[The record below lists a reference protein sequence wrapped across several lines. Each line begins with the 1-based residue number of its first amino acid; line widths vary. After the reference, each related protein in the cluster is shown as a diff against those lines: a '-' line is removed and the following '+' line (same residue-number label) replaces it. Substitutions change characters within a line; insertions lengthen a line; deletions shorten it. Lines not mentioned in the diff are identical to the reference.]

1 MQIFSFLFDRH
12 LEKTVLAAA
21 IALSVF
27 MLTRPED
34 SKISAV
40 RSISSFLLYPVGRAD
55 DYFISV
61 EELSAENDR
70 LRGLVVSLSHEN
82 ERLTQFRD
90 ERNRL
95 RELLGFRKDSFY
107 EFMPC
112 DVIARSSS
120 RFHHS
125 ITVDRG
131 SGSGVL
137 PGMPVVGYKGL
148 AGRVTQVFS
157 SSSRVLLL
165 NNKSVL
171 VSCLVKRS
179 RVVGVLA
186 WERGNLFS
194 LDYVGKEEDVL
205 PGDTLITSGFG
216 RVFPGGFPVGTV
228 FQVADEK
235 TELSRRVGIV
245 CMTDLNKLEEVFIVI
260 GGRDWE
266 GGEAWLE
273 LEKSRRE
280 EENADDDEKDG
291 GGGGGE
297 Q

>member
-27 MLTRPED
+27 MLTRSED
-34 SKISAV
+34 SQLAAGKNISA
-40 RSISSFLLYPVGRAD
+40 FLLEPVDRAE
-55 DYFISV
+55 DYFINARK
-61 EELSAENDR
+61 LSAENDS
-70 LRGLVVSLSHEN
+70 LRERVVSLQYEN
-82 ERLTQFRD
+82 EMITQFRD

-95 RELLGFRKDSFY
+95 RELAGFREDSFY
-107 EFMPC
+107 VFLPC

-131 SGSGVL
+131 SDAGVL
-137 PGMPVVGYKGL
+137 PGMPVVGYRGL
-148 AGRVTQVFS
+148 AGRVTQVFR

-165 NNKSVL
+165 NNKSVS

-186 WERGNLFS
+186 WERGTLFS
-194 LDYVGKEEDVL
+194 LDFVGKEEDVRQ
-205 PGDTLITSGFG
+205 GDTLITSGFG
-216 RVFPGGFPVGTV
+216 RVFPRGFPVGSVVHSTE
-228 FQVADEK
+228 EK

-245 CMTDLNKLEEVFIVI
+245 CMTDFNKLEEVFII
-260 GGRDWE
+260 TGGREWE
-266 GGEAWLE
+266 SGEAWIE
-273 LEKSRRE
+273 MEKSRRE
-280 EENADDDEKDG
+280 KEEAKEKDD
-291 GGGGGE
+291 GGGGE

>member
-1 MQIFSFLFDRH
+1 MQIISFLFERH
-12 LEKTVLAAA
+12 LEKTVLAVAV
-21 IALSVF
+21 ALSVF
-27 MLTRPED
+27 MLTRAED
-34 SKISAV
+34 SRIAAA
-40 RSISSFLLYPVGRAD
+40 RSISSFLLYPVNRAD
-55 DYFISV
+55 DYFTSV
-61 EELSAENDR
+61 EELTAENDG
-70 LRGLVVSLSHEN
+70 LRERVVSLTYEN
-82 ERLTQFRD
+82 ERLTQFRV

-95 RELLGFRKDSFY
+95 RELLEFRKDSFY

-131 SGSGVL
+131 SDSGVL
-137 PGMPVVGYKGL
+137 PGMPVVGYRGL
-148 AGRVTQVFS
+148 AGRVTQVFP

-165 NNKSVL
+165 NNKSVS
-171 VSCLVKRS
+171 VSCLDKRS
-179 RVVGVLA
+179 RVVGVLE

-205 PGDTLITSGFG
+205 PGDTLVTSGLG
-216 RVFPGGFPVGTV
+216 RVFPKGFPVGMV
-228 FQVADEK
+228 FQVAEEK

-245 CMTDLNKLEEVFIVI
+245 CMTDLNKLEEVFII
-260 GGRDWE
+260 TGGRDWE
-266 GGEAWLE
+266 GGEAFIE

-280 EENADDDEKDG
+280 REEAKEEKDEG
-291 GGGGGE
+291 GGG

>member
-12 LEKTVLAAA
+12 LERTVLAVA

-34 SKISAV
+34 SRIATGRV
-40 RSISSFLLYPVGRAD
+40 ISSFLLYPVSRMD
-55 DYFISV
+55 DYFASV
-61 EELSAENDR
+61 EELTAENDS
-70 LRGLVVSLSHEN
+70 LRTRVVLLSYEN

-95 RELLGFRKDSFY
+95 RELLGFRKDSFF

-131 SGSGVL
+131 SDSGVL
-137 PGMPVVGYKGL
+137 PGMPVVGYRGL
-148 AGRVTQVFS
+148 AGKVTQVFP

-165 NNKSVL
+165 NNKSVS

-179 RVVGVLA
+179 RVVGILA
-186 WERGNLFS
+186 WERGSLFS

-216 RVFPGGFPVGTV
+216 RVFPKGFPVGVV
-228 FQVADEK
+228 FRVAEEK

-245 CMTDLNKLEEVFIVI
+245 CMTDLNKLEEVFIII
-260 GGRDWE
+260 GGRDWK

-273 LEKSRRE
+273 LENGSG
-280 EENADDDEKDG
+280 EKDG
-291 GGGGGE
+291 SKDDRDGGGE
-297 Q
+297 GR

>member
-12 LEKTVLAAA
+12 LEKTALAAA

-27 MLTRPED
+27 MLTRPEE
-34 SKISAV
+34 SRIAAA
-40 RSISSFLLYPVGRAD
+40 RSISSYLLYPVNRAG
-55 DYFISV
+55 DYFRSV
-61 EELSAENDR
+61 EEVTAENDR
-70 LRGLVVSLSHEN
+70 LRELVVSLNHEN

-131 SGSGVL
+131 SESGVL
-137 PGMPVVGYKGL
+137 PGMPVVGYRGL
-148 AGRVTQVFS
+148 AGRVTQVFP
-157 SSSRVLLL
+157 SSSRILLL
-165 NNKSVL
+165 NNKAVS

-186 WERGNLFS
+186 WERGRLFS

-216 RVFPGGFPVGTV
+216 RVFPRGFPVGTV
-228 FQVADEK
+228 FQVTEEK

-245 CMTDLNKLEEVFIVI
+245 CMTDLNKLEEVFII
-260 GGRDWE
+260 TGGRDWE

-273 LEKSRRE
+273 LEKSRKLE
-280 EENADDDEKDG
+280 EAQEGEND
-291 GGGGGE
+291 GGGGE

>member
-12 LEKTVLAAA
+12 LEKTVLAVAV
-21 IALSVF
+21 ALSVF
-27 MLTRPED
+27 MLTRSEE

-40 RSISSFLLYPVGRAD
+40 RSISSFLLYPVDKAG
-55 DYFISV
+55 DYLTSV
-61 EELSAENDR
+61 EELSEENDR
-70 LRGLVVSLSHEN
+70 LRELVVSLGHEN

-107 EFMPC
+107 EFMPS
-112 DVIARSSS
+112 DVIARSSN
-120 RFHHS
+120 RYHHS
-125 ITVDRG
+125 VTVDRG
-131 SGSGVL
+131 TDAGVL

-148 AGRVTQVFS
+148 VGRVTQVFPT
-157 SSSRVLLL
+157 SSRVILL
-165 NNKSVL
+165 NNKSVS

-216 RVFPGGFPVGTV
+216 RVFPKGFPVGTV
-228 FQVADEK
+228 FRVAEEK

-245 CMTDLNKLEEVFIVI
+245 CMTDLNKLEEVFII
-260 GGRDWE
+260 TGGRDWE

-273 LEKSRRE
+273 LEKGRKE
-280 EENADDDEKDG
+280 EKTDETGEG
-291 GGGGGE
+291 GGGDGR
-297 Q
+297 

>member
-12 LEKTVLAAA
+12 LEKTALAAA

-27 MLTRPED
+27 MLTRPEE
-34 SKISAV
+34 SRIAAA
-40 RSISSFLLYPVGRAD
+40 RSISSYLLYPVNRAG
-55 DYFISV
+55 DYFRIV
-61 EELSAENDR
+61 EEVTVENDR
-70 LRGLVVSLSHEN
+70 LRELVVSLNHEN

-131 SGSGVL
+131 SESGVL
-137 PGMPVVGYKGL
+137 PGMPVVGYRGL
-148 AGRVTQVFS
+148 AGRVTQVFP
-157 SSSRVLLL
+157 SSSRILLL
-165 NNKSVL
+165 NNKAVS

-186 WERGNLFS
+186 WERGRLFS

-216 RVFPGGFPVGTV
+216 RVFPRGFPVGTV
-228 FQVADEK
+228 FQVTEEK

-245 CMTDLNKLEEVFIVI
+245 CMTDLNKLEEVFII
-260 GGRDWE
+260 TGGRDWE

-273 LEKSRRE
+273 LEKIRKPE
-280 EENADDDEKDG
+280 EAQEGEND
-291 GGGGGE
+291 GGGGE

>member
-21 IALSVF
+21 IALSIF
-27 MLTRPED
+27 MLTRTED
-34 SKISAV
+34 SRIASA
-40 RSISSFLLYPVGRAD
+40 RAISSFLLYPVNMAG
-55 DYFISV
+55 DYFSSV
-61 EELSAENDR
+61 DELTAENDS
-70 LRGLVVSLSHEN
+70 LRVLVVSLSLEN

-95 RELLGFRKDSFY
+95 RELLGFRNDFFF

-120 RFHHS
+120 TFHHS

-131 SGSGVL
+131 SESGVL
-137 PGMPVVGYKGL
+137 PGMPVVGYRGL
-148 AGRVTQVFS
+148 AGKVTQVFP
-157 SSSRVLLL
+157 SSSRILLL
-165 NNKSVL
+165 NNKSMS

-205 PGDTLITSGFG
+205 PGDTLVTSGLG
-216 RVFPGGFPVGTV
+216 RVFPEGFPVGTV
-228 FQVADEK
+228 FQVAEEK

-245 CMTDLNKLEEVFIVI
+245 CMTDLNKLEEVFIVT

-266 GGEAWLE
+266 SGEGWRE
-273 LEKSRRE
+273 LEKDSTNKE
-280 EENADDDEKDG
+280 TQKAEKEG
-291 GGGGGE
+291 GGDG

>member
-12 LEKTVLAAA
+12 LERTVLAVA

-34 SKISAV
+34 GRIAAA
-40 RSISSFLLYPVGRAD
+40 RSISSFLLYPVSRTD
-55 DYFISV
+55 DYFTSV
-61 EELSAENDR
+61 EELTAENDS
-70 LRGLVVSLSHEN
+70 LRTRVVSLSHEN

-95 RELLGFRKDSFY
+95 RELLGFRKDSFF

-131 SGSGVL
+131 SDSGVL
-137 PGMPVVGYKGL
+137 PGMPVVGYRGL
-148 AGRVTQVFS
+148 AGKVTQVFP

-165 NNKSVL
+165 NNKSVS

-186 WERGNLFS
+186 WERGSFFS

-216 RVFPGGFPVGTV
+216 RVFPKGFPVGTV
-228 FQVADEK
+228 FHVAEEK

-245 CMTDLNKLEEVFIVI
+245 CMTDLNKLEEVFIII
-260 GGRDWE
+260 GGRDWK

-273 LEKSRRE
+273 LEK
-280 EENADDDEKDG
+280 NKKDG
-291 GGGGGE
+291 EEPEEGKAAGGGE

>member
-12 LEKTVLAAA
+12 LEKTVLVAA

-27 MLTRPED
+27 MLTRPEE
-34 SKISAV
+34 SRISTV
-40 RSISSFLLYPVGRAD
+40 RSISSFLLYPVSRAD

-61 EELSAENDR
+61 EELSEENDR
-70 LRGLVVSLSHEN
+70 LRELVVSLNYEN

-107 EFMPC
+107 EFLPC

-120 RFHHS
+120 RSHHS

-137 PGMPVVGYKGL
+137 PGMPVVGYRGL
-148 AGRVTQVFS
+148 AGRVTQVFP
-157 SSSRVLLL
+157 SSSRVILL
-165 NNKSVL
+165 NYKSVS

-216 RVFPGGFPVGTV
+216 RIFPKGFPVGTV
-228 FQVADEK
+228 FRVAEEK

-245 CMTDLNKLEEVFIVI
+245 CMTDLNKLEEVFII
-260 GGRDWE
+260 TGGRDWE
-266 GGEAWLE
+266 AGEAWLE
-273 LEKSRRE
+273 LEKGRVE
-280 EENADDDEKDG
+280 EEAEERDEKV
-291 GGGGGE
+291 GGGE

>member
-1 MQIFSFLFDRH
+1 MQIFSFLFERH
-12 LEKTVLAAA
+12 LEKTILAVA

-34 SKISAV
+34 SRIAAA
-40 RSISSFLLYPVGRAD
+40 RSISSFLLYPVDRAG
-55 DYFISV
+55 DYFSSV
-61 EELSAENDR
+61 EELTAENDR
-70 LRGLVVSLSHEN
+70 LRELAVSLSHEN
-82 ERLTQFRD
+82 ERLTQFRV

-120 RFHHS
+120 KFHHS

-131 SGSGVL
+131 SDSGVL
-137 PGMPVVGYKGL
+137 PGMPVVGYRGL
-148 AGRVTQVFS
+148 AGRVTQVFP

-165 NNKSVL
+165 NNKSVS

-179 RVVGVLA
+179 RVVGVLD

-205 PGDTLITSGFG
+205 PGDTLLTSGLG
-216 RVFPGGFPVGTV
+216 RVFPKGFPVGTV
-228 FQVADEK
+228 FQVAEEK

-245 CMTDLNKLEEVFIVI
+245 CMTDLDKLEEVFII
-260 GGRDWE
+260 TGGKDWE
-266 GGEAWLE
+266 SGEAWIE
-273 LEKSRRE
+273 LEKGKMEKEGAE
-280 EENADDDEKDG
+280 EEKDG
-291 GGGGGE
+291 GGEGR
-297 Q
+297 

>member
-27 MLTRPED
+27 MLTRPET
-34 SKISAV
+34 SRIASA
-40 RSISSFLLYPVGRAD
+40 RAISSFLLYPVSRAD
-55 DYFISV
+55 DYFTSV
-61 EELSAENDR
+61 EELTAENDS
-70 LRGLVVSLSHEN
+70 LRVLVVSLGYEN

-95 RELLGFRKDSFY
+95 RELLGFRKDSFF

-131 SGSGVL
+131 SESGVL
-137 PGMPVVGYKGL
+137 PGMPVVGYRGL
-148 AGRVTQVFS
+148 AGKVTQVFP

-165 NNKSVL
+165 NNKSIS

-205 PGDTLITSGFG
+205 PGDTLVTSGLG
-216 RVFPGGFPVGTV
+216 RVFPEGFPVGTV
-228 FQVADEK
+228 FQVAEEK
-235 TELSRRVGIV
+235 TELSRRVGII
-245 CMTDLNKLEEVFIVI
+245 CMTDLNKLEEVFII
-260 GGRDWE
+260 TGGRDWE
-266 GGEAWLE
+266 SGEAWLE
-273 LEKSRRE
+273 L
-280 EENADDDEKDG
+280 DKDG
-291 GGGGGE
+291 GEKETKKGGKEGE
-297 Q
+297 GSGQ